1 MTTPFLEEPPGHPQ
15 DGSAAD
21 RTVWNEAHGVNGT
34 GSIDRTDCT
43 DTDGT
48 GMDGGDGDDTGA
60 VGEESD
66 GADPGSWAGVHQ
78 PVHTRRGVHDPT
90 GAPGWA
96 GIPDPVGAPGSVE
109 STIGLLEALFT
120 QAPVGFAFYDT
131 QGRYLRVNDVL
142 ARLNGRTIGEH
153 IGRTMPELLGDIGHE
168 MDRLLQR
175 VLTTGDPVANLE
187 VSAATGGSQSP
198 QIWTISW
205 FPATDTHGV
214 LLGVALVAT
223 DVTRISDARHQLA
236 RGEAR
241 YRALAQAGDADVF
254 HAGARG
260 ALDVDMPRWRA
271 VTGQSLSGIAGAGW
285 LAGVHA
291 EDRDRVADAWRK
303 AVEQRT
309 VFDAEFRLEGV
320 DGTDRVLVMRVIPI
334 TEGDYPLEWIGI
346 SRDVTEVRAAEAVRG
361 GLAARVHGTVERA
374 ERLRLVTAA
383 LSRVVT
389 IDEVVALVLDAG
401 RQALGASGRGVALVD
416 EVDDCLHFRSLFGY
430 PPHFVQAWFEI
441 GLDAVHPVA
450 ETVRGARPL
459 FLSAREELTARWP
472 VPELAASLS
481 EVDECAWAIL
491 PLVTTDA
498 PFGVLTFGFRTPHEF
513 SAADRTYL
521 TALADQCAKALERAT
536 LFERVL
542 AEAQS
547 SRRAEETA
555 RTAEAAAREAGRRL
569 ELLARATGAVGSA
582 LEPER
587 ALRALTDVVV
597 GELADSCA
605 VYLVESGP
613 DGPDTGGSTAA
624 PAGPPILRR
633 AVASVRPGLTQLP
646 MPRARM
652 GQWPQDSPVN
662 LAALTGRGHIAP
674 LEGASWLSSTDMAR
688 WMQHVGAH
696 TLAAVPLILRGQ
708 VAGVVS
714 LMAAG
719 DRPPYTEADV
729 AFLEELAA
737 RAAVAV
743 EHAELYRRSR
753 DTALTLQR
761 SLLPPTVVEPEG
773 LEIAARYVPGVEDT
787 EVGGDWFDVIDLGA
801 GRVGLVIGDVMGR
814 GVRAAA
820 IMGQLRTAVR
830 TCARLEL
837 SPYEV
842 LTLLDGVVSEIDEG
856 QIATCIYGV
865 VEPHTGLL
873 TLANAGHPPPLVVAP
888 DGLVSRLYMEVG
900 TPLGLGRG
908 DVKEYTV
915 RLHRGALLVLF
926 TDGLVESRERD
937 IDAGVSDLA
946 AVLARQDGSLGKRAD
961 QALEALGRDEGHDD
975 DVALLLVGL
984 PDTDSGGATRY
995 ADIAVPDGP
1004 AGLGEARGRAY
1015 DLLTTWSVD
1024 TDTTDSV
1031 VLLMS
1036 ELVTNALVHGRSPL
1050 SVRLRRTGSRV
1061 IVEVSDCDPRLPR
1074 RRHADFDDEG
1084 GRGLELVSL
1093 IASRWGTRSVGD
1105 GKVVWAEIAAPSLS

>member
-1 MTTPFLEEPPGHPQ
+1 MAGDDDEDRDEDGGEDRSAAGEEPAGAGPDDPPRPP
-15 DGSAAD
+15 AA
-21 RTVWNEAHGVNGT
+21 VE
-34 GSIDRTDCT
+34 
-43 DTDGT
+43 
-48 GMDGGDGDDTGA
+48 
-60 VGEESD
+60 
-66 GADPGSWAGVHQ
+66 
-78 PVHTRRGVHDPT
+78 PT
-90 GAPGWA
+90 
-96 GIPDPVGAPGSVE
+96 I
-109 STIGLLEALFT
+109 TLLEALFA
-120 QAPVGFAFYDT
+120 QASAGFAFYDT

-142 ARLNGRTIGEH
+142 ARLNGRAPSEH
-153 IGRTMPELLGDIGHE
+153 VGRTMPELLGDVGHE
-168 MDRLLQR
+168 MDRLLRR
-175 VLTTGDPVANLE
+175 VLTTGEPVANFE
-187 VSAATGGSQSP
+187 VSAATTAAGP
-198 QIWTISW
+198 PRIWTMSW
-205 FPATDTHGV
+205 FPATDAHGV
-214 LLGVALVAT
+214 LLGAALVAT

-241 YRALAQAGDADVF
+241 YRALAQAGDTDVF

-271 VTGQSLSGIAGAGW
+271 VTGQSFPEIAGAGW
-285 LAGVHA
+285 LGGVHT

-309 VFDAEFRLEGV
+309 VFDAEFRLDAA
-320 DGTDRVLVMRVIPI
+320 DGTERVLVMRIVPI
-334 TEGDYPLEWIGI
+334 TEGDYPLEWIGV
-346 SRDVTEVRAAEAVRG
+346 SRDVTEIRAAA
-361 GLAARVHGTVERA
+361 AARDAPAVDGPNTADTTTGVTGTTAGAA
-374 ERLRLVTAA
+374 EQTEQIRLVTAA
-383 LSRVVT
+383 LSRAVS
-389 IDEVVALVLDAG
+389 IDEVTAVVLDAG
-401 RQALGASGRGVALVD
+401 RQVLGANGRGIALVD
-416 EVDDCLHFRSLFGY
+416 EVDNCLRFRSLLGY
-430 PPHFVQAWFEI
+430 PALLAQAWSGISLE
-441 GLDAVHPVA
+441 ASHPVA
-450 ETVRGARPL
+450 EAVRGASPL
-459 FLSAREELTARWP
+459 FLLDREELTARWP
-472 VPELAASLS
+472 APEQAAILAEA
-481 EVDECAWAIL
+481 DEHAWAIL
-491 PLVTTDA
+491 PLATVDA
-498 PFGVLTFGFRTPHEF
+498 PFGVLLFGFRARQAF
-513 SAADRTYL
+513 SAADRAYL
-521 TALADQCAKALERAT
+521 TALADQCARALERAT

-542 AEAQS
+542 AEARS

-555 RTAEAAAREAGRRL
+555 RTAAAAAREAGRRL

-613 DGPDTGGSTAA
+613 DRPDLPVRTDGPDGLGGA
-624 PAGPPILRR
+624 PAAGPAEAPVLRR
-633 AVASVRPGLTQLP
+633 AVVSVRPGLTQLP
-646 MPRARM
+646 MPRART
-652 GQWPQDSPVN
+652 GRWPRDSPVH

-674 LEGASWLSSTDMAR
+674 LAGAPWLSSTDMAR

-719 DRPPYTEADV
+719 DRPPYTQADV

-865 VEPHTGLL
+865 IEPHTGLL

-915 RLHRGALLVLF
+915 RLQRGALLVLF

-946 AVLARQDGSLGKRAD
+946 AVLARQDGSLGRRAD
-961 QALEALGRDEGHDD
+961 QALEALGRDVGHDD

-984 PDTDSGGATRY
+984 PDTDAGGATRY
-995 ADIAVPDGP
+995 ADITIPDGP
-1004 AGLGEARGRAY
+1004 AGLGAARGRAC

-1024 TDTTDSV
+1024 ADTADSV

-1061 IVEVSDCDPRLPR
+1061 IVEVSDRDPRLPR

-1105 GKVVWAEIAAPSLS
+1105 GKVVWAEIAAPPLETG

>member
-1 MTTPFLEEPPGHPQ
+1 MTTPFPEEPPGPP
-15 DGSAAD
+15 SAGLTGDQAG
-21 RTVWNEAHGVNGT
+21 ENG
-34 GSIDRTDCT
+34 
-43 DTDGT
+43 
-48 GMDGGDGDDTGA
+48 
-60 VGEESD
+60 D
-66 GADPGSWAGVHQ
+66 GADGADGAD
-78 PVHTRRGVHDPT
+78 TT
-90 GAPGWA
+90 GNGAA
-96 GIPDPVGAPGSVE
+96 GIHGLDAVATGEGA
-109 STIGLLEALFT
+109 TIDLLTALVAR
-120 QAPVGFAFYDT
+120 APVGLALYDT
-131 QGRYLRVNDVL
+131 AGRHLQVNDVL
-142 ARLNGRTIGEH
+142 ARLNGRPAADH
-153 IGRTMPELLGDIGHE
+153 IGRTMAELLGDVGHE
-168 MDRLLQR
+168 MHQLLQR
-175 VLTTGDPVANLE
+175 VVATGEPVVDLE
-187 VSAATGGSQSP
+187 VSVATGGRQP
-198 QIWTISW
+198 RQTWTVSW
-205 FPATDTHGV
+205 YPAMDVRGV
-214 LLGVALVAT
+214 LLGVVLVAT
-223 DVTRISDARHQLA
+223 DVTALRDARGELA

-241 YRALAQAGDADVF
+241 CRALAEAAAADADAF
-254 HAGARG
+254 HTDAQGG
-260 ALDVDMPRWRA
+260 LDVDLPRWRA
-271 VTGQSLSGIAGAGW
+271 ITGQRRSEITGFGW
-285 LAGVHA
+285 LDAVHVQ
-291 EDRDRVADAWRK
+291 DRDRVARAWRQ
-303 AVEQRT
+303 AVERRSA
-309 VFDAEFRLEGV
+309 FDAEFRLV
-320 DGTDRVLVMRVIPI
+320 DSVGSDRVLALRLLPV
-334 TEGDYPLEWIGI
+334 TGDDRPVEWIGTA
-346 SRDVTEVRAAEAVRG
+346 RDITEVRAAEAVHSA
-361 GLAARVHGTVERA
+361 LAARAQSAAEQT
-374 ERLRLVTAA
+374 ERLRFVTAA
-383 LSRVVT
+383 LSRAVT
-389 IDEVVALVLDAG
+389 VDEVAAVVLDAG

-416 EVDDCLHFRSLFGY
+416 QNSDRLRFRSLLGY
-430 PPHFVQAWFEI
+430 PQRFVSSWSDI
-441 GLDAVHPVA
+441 NLGAVHPVPEA
-450 ETVRGARPL
+450 IRGGRAL
-459 FLSAREELTARWP
+459 FLSGRAELAGRWP
-472 VPELAASLS
+472 VPELVAS
-481 EVDECAWAIL
+481 VTDADEQAWAIL
-491 PLVTTDA
+491 PLATADA
-498 PFGVLTFGFRTPHEF
+498 PFGALLFGFHAPHEF
-513 SAADRTYL
+513 SPEDRTYL
-521 TALADQCAKALERAT
+521 TALADQCAQALERAT

-542 AEAQS
+542 AEAAS
-547 SRRAEETA
+547 SRRAEEMA

-569 ELLARATGAVGSA
+569 ELLARATGAVASA

-605 VYLVESGP
+605 VYLVESGR
-613 DGPDTGGSTAA
+613 TRQGGEAGETAA
-624 PAGPPILRR
+624 TPEAPVLRR

-646 MPRARM
+646 MPRARI
-652 GQWPQDSPVN
+652 GPWPQASPVH
-662 LAALTGRGHIAP
+662 LAALTGRSHIAP
-674 LEGASWLSSTDMAR
+674 LDGASWLSSTEMAR
-688 WMQHVGAH
+688 WMRHVGAH

-719 DRPPYTEADV
+719 DRAPFTGADV

-761 SLLPPTVVEPEG
+761 SLLPLAVVEPEG
-773 LEIAARYVPGVEDT
+773 LEIAARYVPGVADT

-842 LTLLDGVVSEIDEG
+842 LTLLDSVVCEIDEG

-946 AVLARQDGSLGKRAD
+946 AVLSRQNGSLSRRAD
-961 QALEALGRDEGHDD
+961 HALAALGRDEGHDD

-984 PDTDSGGATRY
+984 PDTDSSGATRF
-995 ADIAVPDGP
+995 AEIAVPAGP
-1004 AGLGEARGRAY
+1004 AGLGEARGRARA
-1015 DLLTTWSVD
+1015 LLTGWLVEAD
-1024 TDTTDSV
+1024 IVDSV

-1050 SVRLRRTGSRV
+1050 SARLRRTGSRV
-1061 IVEVSDCDPRLPR
+1061 IVEVADGDPRMPR
-1074 RRHADFDDEG
+1074 RRHADVDDEG

-1093 IASRWGTRSVGD
+1093 IASRWGTRSAGA
-1105 GKVVWAEIAAPSLS
+1105 GKVVWAEIAAPLVP

>member
-1 MTTPFLEEPPGHPQ
+1 M
-15 DGSAAD
+15 
-21 RTVWNEAHGVNGT
+21 NGT
-34 GSIDRTDCT
+34 GGTGT
-43 DTDGT
+43 GTGTGGT
-48 GMDGGDGDDTGA
+48 GMDGDGMDGDDDDTGA
-60 VGEESD
+60 VGEEFE
-66 GADPGSWAGVHQ
+66 GAGPGSPPGVHQ
-78 PVHTRRGVHDPT
+78 PVHDRRGAHDPT

-96 GIPDPVGAPGSVE
+96 GVPDLTGALASVE
-109 STIGLLEALFT
+109 STIALLEALFA

-131 QGRYLRVNDVL
+131 RGHYLRVNDVL
-142 ARLNGRTIGEH
+142 ARLNGRTVGEH

-187 VSAATGGSQSP
+187 VSAATGGSQPS
-198 QIWTISW
+198 QIWTMSW
-205 FPATDTHGV
+205 FPATDAHGV

-236 RGEAR
+236 RAEAR

-271 VTGQSLSGIAGAGW
+271 VTGQSLSEIAGAGW

-303 AVEQRT
+303 AVEQRA
-309 VFDAEFRLEGV
+309 VFDAEFRLDAA
-320 DGTDRVLVMRVIPI
+320 DGTDRLLVMRVIPI

-361 GLAARVHGTVERA
+361 AWAAHAHGTTERTERT

-383 LSRVVT
+383 LSRAVT
-389 IDEVVALVLDAG
+389 IDEVAALVLDAG

-416 EVDDCLHFRSLFGY
+416 EADDCLHFRSLLGY
-430 PPHFVQAWFEI
+430 PPHFVHAWYGI
-441 GLDAVHPVA
+441 GLGAVHPVA
-450 ETVRGARPL
+450 ETVRSARPL
-459 FLSAREELTARWP
+459 FLSDREELTARWP
-472 VPELAASLS
+472 APEPAASLS
-481 EVDECAWAIL
+481 EIDERAWAIL
-491 PLVTTDA
+491 PLATTDA
-498 PFGVLTFGFRTPHEF
+498 PFGVLIFGFRAPREF
-513 SAADRTYL
+513 SAVDRTYL

-605 VYLVESGP
+605 VYLVESGLV
-613 DGPDTGGSTAA
+613 GPDAAGPTGA

-633 AVASVRPGLTQLP
+633 AVASVRPGLTGLP

-662 LAALTGRGHIAP
+662 LAALTGRGHIAS

-842 LTLLDGVVSEIDEG
+842 LTLLDSVVSEIDEG

-1015 DLLTTWSVD
+1015 DLLTRWWVD
-1024 TDTTDSV
+1024 ADTTDSV

-1105 GKVVWAEIAAPSLS
+1105 GKVVWAEIAAPPLS

>member
-1 MTTPFLEEPPGHPQ
+1 MSTTLPHRSQSFPMTTPFLEEPSGQPPPASARGRSDEGGAREADDC
-15 DGSAAD
+15 DGNFTEGTEGRGVDPAGIAMSAA
-21 RTVWNEAHGVNGT
+21 T
-34 GSIDRTDCT
+34 GSL
-43 DTDGT
+43 G
-48 GMDGGDGDDTGA
+48 
-60 VGEESD
+60 
-66 GADPGSWAGVHQ
+66 
-78 PVHTRRGVHDPT
+78 
-90 GAPGWA
+90 
-96 GIPDPVGAPGSVE
+96 
-109 STIGLLEALFT
+109 STIGLLEAMFT
-120 QAPVGFAFYDT
+120 QAPVGFAFYDI
-131 QGRYLRVNDVL
+131 QGRYLRVNEVL
-142 ARLNGRTIGEH
+142 ARLNGRSADDH

-168 MDRLLQR
+168 MDRLLHR
-175 VLTTGDPVANLE
+175 VLATGDPVVNLE
-187 VSAATGGSQSP
+187 VSVATGGPHPP
-198 QIWTISW
+198 QTWTVSW
-205 FPATDTHGV
+205 YPATDARGS
-214 LLGVALVAT
+214 LLGAALVAT
-223 DVTRISDARHQLA
+223 DVTGLGDARLELA
-236 RGEAR
+236 RSEAR
-241 YRALAQAGDADVF
+241 YRALAEAEAADADVF
-254 HAGARG
+254 HVGERG
-260 ALDVDMPRWRA
+260 ALEVDMPRWRA
-271 VTGQSLSGIAGAGW
+271 ITGQRRSEIAGVGW
-285 LAGVHA
+285 LDAVHA
-291 EDRDRVADAWRK
+291 EDRDRVAQAWWR

-309 VFDAEFRLEGV
+309 AFEAEFRIAGM
-320 DGTDRVLVMRVIPI
+320 DGTQRVLAIRALPVAD
-334 TEGDYPLEWIGI
+334 GDQLVEWIGTC
-346 SRDVTEVRAAEAVRG
+346 RDVTEVRAAETVRSA
-361 GLAARVHGTVERA
+361 LAARAQNAA
-374 ERLRLVTAA
+374 ERTERLHLVTTA
-383 LSRVVT
+383 LSRAVT
-389 IDEVVALVLDAG
+389 VDEVTAVVLDAG
-401 RQALGASGRGVALVD
+401 KQALGVAGRGVALVD
-416 EVDDCLHFRSLFGY
+416 EGHDRLRFRSLLGY
-430 PPHFVQAWFEI
+430 PPLFVRSWSDI
-441 GLDAVHPVA
+441 SLGAVHPAA
-450 ETVRGARPL
+450 ETVRGGRPL
-459 FLSAREELTARWP
+459 FLSGREELAERWP
-472 VPELAASLS
+472 IPDLTASLA
-481 EVDECAWAIL
+481 ETDEHAWAVL
-491 PLVTTDA
+491 PLATTDA
-498 PFGVLTFGFRTPHEF
+498 PFGVLAFGFPAPREF
-513 SAADRTYL
+513 SAADRAYL
-521 TALADQCAKALERAT
+521 TALADQCAQALERAT

-547 SRRAEETA
+547 SRRAEEMA

-605 VYLVESGP
+605 VYLVESGS
-613 DGPDTGGSTAA
+613 DGQADDHGSVTAIS
-624 PAGPPILRR
+624 GPVLRR
-633 AVASVRPGLTQLP
+633 AVASVRAGLTQLP
-646 MPRARM
+646 MPRART

-674 LEGASWLSSTDMAR
+674 LGGASWLSSTDMAR
-688 WMQHVGAH
+688 WMRHVGAH

-708 VAGVVS
+708 VAGVVT

-719 DRPPYTEADV
+719 DRPPFTEADV
-729 AFLEELAA
+729 AFLEELAG

-743 EHAELYRRSR
+743 EHGELYRRSR

-773 LEIAARYVPGVEDT
+773 LEVAARYVPGVADT

-820 IMGQLRTAVR
+820 VMGQLRTAVR
-830 TCARLEL
+830 TCARLDL

-842 LTLLDGVVSEIDEG
+842 LTLLDSVVCEIDEG

-873 TLANAGHPPPLVVAP
+873 TLANAGHPPPLVVAA

-946 AVLARQDGSLGKRAD
+946 AVLSRQDGSLGKRAD
-961 QALEALGRDEGHDD
+961 QALAALGRDEGHED

-984 PDTDSGGATRY
+984 PDTDSGGATRF
-995 ADIAVPDGP
+995 ADIGVPEGS
-1004 AGLGEARGRAY
+1004 AGLGEARGRAH
-1015 DLLTTWSVD
+1015 DLLTLWSVD
-1024 TDTTDSV
+1024 PDTVDSV

-1061 IVEVSDCDPRLPR
+1061 IVEVADCDPRVPR
-1074 RRHADFDDEG
+1074 RRHAAFDDEG

-1093 IASRWGTRSVGD
+1093 IASRWGTRSAGD
-1105 GKVVWAEIAAPSLS
+1105 GKVVWAEIAAPLSR